1 MNSQVDKQNR
11 QERLPQDLDGCMTMM
26 WLTKQRE
33 FG

>member
-1 MNSQVDKQNR
+1 MNSQVDKQ
-11 QERLPQDLDGCMTMM
+11 ERLPHNIDGCMTMM